1 MKRYSPE
8 IFLDVLQAVA
18 RLSAVAPASSR
29 NSARSI
35 SRASRPLLLTIV
47 LTSSLIAALLTSFS
61 VFAQSNAAQ
70 QTSIGFVDIPYIIN
84 NAPQAVE
91 AERRLESEFAPR
103 EEELKLQR
111 QELADVSDKL
121 KSQAL
126 ELSESEIAQLNRE
139 MRNLERRI
147 KRDEQDFREEL
158 NIQKNNEF
166 KKVRILVL
174 EAIAK
179 FGQANNY
186 DLIVSDGVLYANKQI
201 DVTEKILDSLRLENQ
216 KLQSSN

>member
-1 MKRYSPE
+1 MKRFFFKISQYQDMQSTGLRSWLTCLSCMLVAL
-8 IFLDVLQAVA
+8 FFSAAV
-18 RLSAVAPASSR
+18 VAQ
-29 NSARSI
+29 
-35 SRASRPLLLTIV
+35 TD
-47 LTSSLIAALLTSFS
+47 
-61 VFAQSNAAQ
+61 SNQ
-70 QTSIGFVDIPYIIN
+70 QTSIGFVDIPYLIN
-84 NAPQAVE
+84 NAPQALE
-91 AERRLESEFAPR
+91 AERRLENEFAPR

-111 QELADVSDKL
+111 SDLADVNERM

-126 ELSESEIAQLNRE
+126 ELTETELAQLDRE

-166 KKVRILVL
+166 KKIRIIVL

-179 FGQANNY
+179 FGQANSY

-201 DVTEKILDSLRLENQ
+201 DVTEKILESLRLENQ